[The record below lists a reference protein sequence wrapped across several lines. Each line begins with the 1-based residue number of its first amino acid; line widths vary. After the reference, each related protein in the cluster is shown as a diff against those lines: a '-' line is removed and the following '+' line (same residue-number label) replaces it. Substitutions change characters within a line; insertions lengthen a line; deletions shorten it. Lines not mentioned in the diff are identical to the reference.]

1 MHEIFKTMLS
11 GLDELSIYTTK
22 PMTEKE
28 ITNICF
34 DTPMTRDD
42 VPDVQPKTRVVKPLY
57 ILIKV
62 DVDADIVYN
71 RDKAEKYAENHCKS
85 MEYELVDYHYP
96 MKYSERHYPYIAL

>member
-1 MHEIFKTMLS
+1 
-11 GLDELSIYTTK
+11 
-22 PMTEKE
+22 
-28 ITNICF
+28 
-34 DTPMTRDD
+34 MTRDD
-42 VPDVQPKTRVVKPLY
+42 TPDMPNAIKPLY

>member
-1 MHEIFKTMLS
+1 MKNQMYLTA
-11 GLDELSIYTTK
+11 
-22 PMTEKE
+22 KE
-28 ITNICF
+28 IADICF
-34 DTPMTRDD
+34 DTLNTPMTRDD
-42 VPDVQPKTRVVKPLY
+42 TPDVQPKTRVVKPLY
-57 ILIKV
+57 ILVKL

>member
-1 MHEIFKTMLS
+1 
-11 GLDELSIYTTK
+11 
-22 PMTEKE
+22 
-28 ITNICF
+28 
-34 DTPMTRDD
+34 MTRDD
-42 VPDVQPKTRVVKPLY
+42 VPDVQPMTKAVKPLY

-62 DVDADIVYN
+62 DVDTDIVYN

>member
-1 MHEIFKTMLS
+1 MKNDMYLTA
-11 GLDELSIYTTK
+11 
-22 PMTEKE
+22 KE
-28 ITNICF
+28 IADICF
-34 DTPMTRDD
+34 DTLNTPMTRDD
-42 VPDVQPKTRVVKPLY
+42 TPEVQAKTRAVKPLY

-62 DVDADIVYN
+62 DVDADAVYN

>member
-22 PMTEKE
+22 PMT
-28 ITNICF
+28 
-34 DTPMTRDD
+34 RDD
-42 VPDVQPKTRVVKPLY
+42 VPDMQPNSRVVKPLY

-71 RDKAEKYAENHCKS
+71 RDKAEKYAENHCKN

>member
-1 MHEIFKTMLS
+1 MKNQMYLTA
-11 GLDELSIYTTK
+11 
-22 PMTEKE
+22 KE
-28 ITNICF
+28 IADICF
-34 DTPMTRDD
+34 DTLNTPMTRDE

-85 MEYELVDYHYP
+85 MEYELVDYYYP